1 MLAPLGAPASFGQM
15 SLSKT
20 GNDMNLIPNPT
31 LIALQVIPF
40 LLTLVAMYQIIFKPM
55 IAYLDSREDSIT
67 GTKNKA
73 EALEADAEQKMADLQ
88 KELSAARAKAGEI
101 RAAARAEAL
110 AEYNQTVQTAR
121 TNAEK
126 RIEGAVTEL
135 EREKEVARIT
145 LRSTAKE
152 VANQIASNA
161 LGRELA

>member
-1 MLAPLGAPASFGQM
+1 M
-15 SLSKT
+15 K
-20 GNDMNLIPNPT
+20 
-31 LIALQVIPF
+31 
-40 LLTLVAMYQIIFKPM
+40 
-55 IAYLDSREDSIT
+55 
-67 GTKNKA
+67 KA

-88 KELSAARAKAGEI
+88 KELSAARAQAGEI

-121 TNAEK
+121 GDAEK
-126 RIEGAVTEL
+126 RIESAVSEL
-135 EREKEVARIT
+135 DREKEVARIT